1 MKRENIKRMGME
13 GVRKIWYVL
22 AFLIPFLAML
32 GICKETGTYP
42 FGEQSWLV
50 CDMDN
55 QYISYFS
62 YFRQALKENGF
73 FYTFSKTLGG
83 DMFGF
88 TAYYLMS
95 PWNMLLLLVQTHGLH
110 DMVAWI
116 SLIKIGLCG
125 LTFFILV
132 NYNNEKEQEYSYKKS
147 MGNLIFST
155 AYGLMTYNIFYVSNI
170 MWFDAIYM
178 LPLVVLGIHRVV
190 KEKKYLL
197 YIVSLAYAVITN
209 FYIGYM
215 VCIFSAL
222 YFVYFFICECK
233 GTIKERAKITGL
245 FAIGS
250 LLAGGLSMWCL
261 LPAKTSLDGIKAEF
275 SLKQLTWDKNF
286 VWSDFF
292 VKLFPGSTEDLMA
305 GLPNIYCGVVI
316 LFFAIFFFLCRNINW
331 KKKMGIIG
339 LLMVMFFSFYIHGA
353 NLIWHGFNT
362 PIGFPYRNSFIFSF
376 ILILIAREGFF
387 SCIDEKIIVR
397 LLAGLGSG
405 FVIVALAMWMQKKS
419 FGFLMEDTYK
429 ITFIAVGISVLVVV
443 INQKL
448 MAYVA
453 SVIAVAFILYET
465 RINGVDIFANRGPM
479 IFSYLT
485 LAIDQVETAANLVK
499 ETDDS
504 LYRMEKNFNRNT
516 NDNMM
521 YGIAGLSHYSSTEKP
536 GTKQFMQALGFR
548 NNGNW
553 VDYNRGSTLSAES
566 FLGVKYLLARTA
578 LKDPYVYSDKID
590 GTYIYE
596 NPYAFS
602 MAFLTDGFVEGM
614 QTELTNTFEFQNK
627 LLESS
632 CNVGNVFIQEMEYT
646 TTMQNMALLDGY
658 AVYQQLDPNQEAY
671 VEYSFTVKEDMP
683 IYVYLNTIDMRLST
697 IQLNGVDTGKYFAID
712 QYDAIAVDDYLD
724 IEYGDT
730 LTIRVTPQTGV
741 VIITDVLI
749 YYEDVSRLEKAQT
762 YQNEGAIALKRISD
776 SHLEAT
782 FDNTCDRNKILFT
795 IPYDEGWHAYID
807 GEQVEL
813 YPAAGV
819 FMAILGVEEGEHTL
833 TLKYVPKNLIL
844 GVLISLISLVILVL
858 LIWYECKKGKNEKL
872 LKKILI
878 FFGCMAGIVLAY
890 LLSLFICSTQGK
902 LKVIEQDKVE
912 RESVIFGMLEQDGN
926 TENGAEPIEWIV
938 LEEKDGKALVISKQ
952 ALSYLPYAADGV
964 APLWEDSY
972 VRKWLNQ
979 DFYSVAFTD
988 EERDRIQ
995 ITTLDNTGAGSQ
1007 FVEGGATT
1015 EDYLYIL
1022 SRNDVKKY
1030 FGANAEVTE
1039 ESFYSQSA
1047 IAEATE
1053 MSVLQS
1059 QETNKEYYTLTDI
1072 KYDKVFKNY
1081 GYTDDVIGMHGC
1093 NYWLRNPGRYAS
1105 VYATTVGGNGNV
1117 YDIGTLVTEAA
1128 YVRPVMWID
1137 RKVN

>member
-1 MKRENIKRMGME
+1 MKKEKAQIFLIHCI
-13 GVRKIWYVL
+13 RKIFYIIS
-22 AFLIPFLAML
+22 FLLPFFAML

-62 YFRQALKENGF
+62 YFRHALKENGF

-95 PWNMLLLLVQTHGLH
+95 PWNMLLLLVQTHSLH

-197 YIVSLAYAVITN
+197 YILSLAYAVITN

-222 YFVYFFICECK
+222 YFVYFCICECK
-233 GTIKERAKITGL
+233 DTIRERAKITGL
-245 FAIGS
+245 FTIGS

-316 LFFAIFFFLCRNINW
+316 LFFAIIFFLCRNINW
-331 KKKMGIIG
+331 KKKIGIIG
-339 LLMVMFFSFYIHGA
+339 LFVVMFFSFYIQGA

-376 ILILIAREGFF
+376 IMILIAREGFF
-387 SCIDEKIIVR
+387 ACIDEKVMVR
-397 LLAGLGSG
+397 LLDGFGSG
-405 FVIVALAMWMQKKS
+405 AIIVALAIWMQSKS
-419 FGFLMEDTYK
+419 FHFLIEDTYK
-429 ITFIAVGISVLVVV
+429 ITFIAVGIGVFIVI
-443 INQKL
+443 INQRL
-448 MAYVA
+448 MTYAA
-453 SVIAVAFILYET
+453 SVIAVAFLLYET
-465 RINGVDIFANRGPM
+465 WINGVDIFANRGPM
-479 IFSYLT
+479 ILSYLT
-485 LAIDQVETAANLVK
+485 LSIDQVETAANLVQ

-521 YGIAGLSHYSSTEKP
+521 FGISGLSHYSSTEKP
-536 GTKQFMQALGFR
+536 ATKQFMQALGFR

-566 FLGVKYLLARTA
+566 FLGVKYLLTKTA
-578 LKDPYVYSDKID
+578 LEEPYVYVDKID

-596 NPYAFS
+596 NPNAFS
-602 MAFLTDGFVEGM
+602 MAFLTDAFVEGM

-627 LLESS
+627 LLEGS
-632 CNVGNVFIQEMEYT
+632 CNIGNVFIQETEYT

-671 VEYSFTVKEDMP
+671 VEYTFTVKEDMP

-697 IQLNGVDTGKYFAID
+697 IHLNGVDTGKYFAVD

-724 IEYGDT
+724 LEYGDT
-730 LTIRVTPQTGV
+730 LTIRVTPQTGA

-749 YYEDVSRLEKAQT
+749 YYEDVSRLEKAQK
-762 YQNEGAIALKRISD
+762 YQDEGAITLKKISD
-776 SHLEAT
+776 SYLEAT
-782 FDNTCDRNKILFT
+782 FDNICNRNKILFT

-807 GEQVEL
+807 GREVEL
-813 YPAAGV
+813 YPAAGA

-844 GVLISLISLVILVL
+844 GSVISLISLAILVL
-858 LIWYECKKGKNEKL
+858 LIWYECKKNKDENL

-878 FFGCMAGIVLAY
+878 FFGCMAGIVLVY
-890 LLSLFICSTQGK
+890 LLSLLICATQSK
-902 LKVIEQDKVE
+902 LKVVEQDKVE
-912 RESVIFGMLEQDGN
+912 RESIILGTLEQDGN

-938 LEEKDGKALVISKQ
+938 LEEKDGKVLVMSKQ
-952 ALSYLPYAADGV
+952 ALAYLPYATAGT

-972 VRKWLNQ
+972 VRMWLNQ
-979 DFYSVAFTD
+979 EFYSVAFTD

-995 ITTLDNTGAGSQ
+995 ITMLDNTGAGSQ
-1007 FVEGGATT
+1007 FVEGGIAT
-1015 EDYLYIL
+1015 EDYLFLL

-1030 FGANAEVTE
+1030 FGVNTEVTKE
-1039 ESFYSQSA
+1039 CFYSQDA

-1059 QETNKEYYTLTDI
+1059 QEANKEYYTLTENV
-1072 KYDKVFKNY
+1072 YDKVFKNY
-1081 GYTDDVIGMHGC
+1081 GYTDEVIGTHGC

-1105 VYATTVGGNGNV
+1105 VYAATVGGNGNV
-1117 YDIGTLVTEAA
+1117 YDVGTLVTEYG
-1128 YVRPVMWID
+1128 YVRPVMWIE
-1137 RKVN
+1137 KP